1 VLPAVRFVRWAVLGS
16 VLIAIAVSVVLA
28 GGSPSSP
35 QSLSALF
42 GGGTSDTSWGP
53 LGASDRDM
61 LIKVRQANLWEAP
74 VAEQAA
80 QRATSPAVREVGRK
94 IAVEHAQLDGDL
106 RVVADKLN
114 LPLPSQPSDQQKVWM
129 AEISGASPQTYDKT
143 FINIVRAA
151 HGEVMPLV
159 EGVRSGTQNEL
170 VRQFAIEAAKFV
182 GRHMEYLESTGLVD
196 YALFPPSTAPAA
208 RLTSIGGYN
217 VPITLVLFVIA
228 VLVSAALLRGVG
240 RSRPGTVGRAGA
252 GRWARV
258 AALLGRTR
266 PAARPGGRAA
276 EPSSVTTAELIA
288 VLNPPDP
295 DGEPAPTPARRGA
308 RAAVRLSSIPTQRA
322 ESLPRVTRLP
332 EPGSPPDPRRSEPSS
347 GKVPARAASRSA
359 ASRPAGSRSAESRQ
373 PVAVARPER
382 RPPKLGRT
390 SGNRP
395 W

>member
-1 VLPAVRFVRWAVLGS
+1 MLPAVRFVRWAVLGS

-28 GGSPSSP
+28 GRSPSSP
-35 QSLSALF
+35 QSVSALF
-42 GGGTSDTSWGP
+42 GGGTTDTRWGP

-106 RVVADKLN
+106 RVVAEKLN

-143 FINIVRAA
+143 FINVVRSA

-170 VRQFAIEAAKFV
+170 VRQFAIEAAQFV

-240 RSRPGTVGRAGA
+240 RSRPGTVGRAGGA

-266 PAARPGGRAA
+266 PAARPGGRSA

-295 DGEPAPTPARRGA
+295 DEEPAPTSARRGA

-332 EPGSPPDPRRSEPSS
+332 QPGSPPDPRRSEPGS
-347 GKVPARAASRSA
+347 GRVPARAK
-359 ASRPAGSRSAESRQ
+359 SRPAESRSAESRQ
-373 PVAVARPER
+373 PVAVASPER

>member
-1 VLPAVRFVRWAVLGS
+1 MLPAVRFVRWAVLGS

-28 GGSPSSP
+28 GRSPSSP
-35 QSLSALF
+35 QSVSALF
-42 GGGTSDTSWGP
+42 GGGTSDTQWGP

-106 RVVADKLN
+106 RVVAEKLN

-143 FINIVRAA
+143 FINIVRSA

-170 VRQFAIEAAKFV
+170 VRQFAIEAAQFV
-182 GRHMEYLESTGLVD
+182 GRHMDYLESTGLVD

-240 RSRPGTVGRAGA
+240 RSRPGTVGRAGGV

-258 AALLGRTR
+258 AALLGRT
-266 PAARPGGRAA
+266 RPGGRAA
-276 EPSSVTTAELIA
+276 EPSSVTTAELMA
-288 VLNPPDP
+288 VLNPPEP
-295 DGEPAPTPARRGA
+295 DEELAPTPARRGA

-332 EPGSPPDPRRSEPSS
+332 EPGSPPDPRRSEPGS
-347 GKVPARAASRSA
+347 GKVPARAASR
-359 ASRPAGSRSAESRQ
+359 PAESRQ